1 MAILQNLPAEIFSE
15 IAKHL
20 DHNSVQRFLRTNR
33 RLHKFVKGDR
43 YNFAKVDIDLV
54 INLNKEKNDVMSI
67 SIRKSDRKNGG
78 FKRSQEFQ
86 SFHEVFDEYL
96 GEILSAC
103 NPISLSIYQCSSDLL
118 YKLTQKIQRFQC
130 KLEFLELNCGSA
142 NVKIVEKFLN
152 SVTPKR
158 IVYRAETNRH
168 VTKAIYETKAFKSTT
183 ELDVMVFRKSA
194 SKSPLPSVCLTSI
207 KAPFF
212 STNIPIEINNE
223 TLKGLITDF
232 LKGARDFDANLGW
245 NIPCKTDLL
254 NEILVFSGQ
263 KFETKILLDNEHRPC
278 GRLFELK
285 RDRQTGSTLR
295 LMWTASSLIVNG
307 ILFTLRENFDFIAV

>member
-86 SFHEVFDEYL
+86 
-96 GEILSAC
+96 
-103 NPISLSIYQCSSDLL
+103 
-118 YKLTQKIQRFQC
+118 
-130 KLEFLELNCGSA
+130 
-142 NVKIVEKFLN
+142 
-152 SVTPKR
+152 
-158 IVYRAETNRH
+158 
-168 VTKAIYETKAFKSTT
+168 STT